1 MQTLSSSPQ
10 ASPEVPVNENFI
22 TCRPA
27 ELFGV
32 RQPVTTGL
40 TWGFYGGQF
49 NGINVADAVVT
60 LTASTTNYVVAN
72 RFTGVVSTATAL
84 TNWNDTIGFLR
95 LYSVVTGTASVTS
108 FIDFRQ
114 AFGAA
119 IQGPPLI
126 IVIAD
131 RAIVLADAGIIL
143 LHPSADTTARTWTI
157 PANASVPFPVGT
169 VLRFVNQNAA
179 GVLTIAITTD
189 IMRLAGPGTTGS
201 RTLAANGVAE
211 AMKLTA
217 TEWII
222 SGTGLT

>member
-10 ASPEVPVNENFI
+10 ASIEVPINENFI

-27 ELFGV
+27 ELYGV

-49 NGINVADAVVT
+49 NGITVADAVVT
-60 LTASTTNYVVAN
+60 LTASTINYVVAN

-126 IVIAD
+126 SDSTA
-131 RAIVLADAGIIL
+131 RAIVLTDAGDIL

-189 IMRLAGPGTTGS
+189 TMRLAGPGTTGN

-211 AMKLTA
+211 AIKVAA